1 LFNFRLE
8 AWRRGMAKLSLMLCG
23 FLLLLQQLSG
33 AAQAEEGKELFQ
45 KQCAGCH
52 SIGGGDGVGPDL
64 KGVAARRSQ
73 EWLVALITDPQRLTA
88 QKDPDQLALV
98 KKFGMQMPKLGVS
111 REDALK
117 MVAFLQGGR
126 APAQGSA
133 VPAAPAQPPPA
144 AGAPETPQTKRTEVA
159 PTPELISAGKAFFT
173 GKHKFEKGGAPCV
186 SCHTLRYPG
195 VYGGA
200 LAGDL
205 SKVYTTMG
213 EGGVRAV
220 LGSLTFP
227 VMRAVYA
234 NRPLSE
240 QEKESL
246 VALFRDSSTSP
257 RPACNPYPAAGVGC
271 FVVFIAVATVLK
283 RRIR

>member
-1 LFNFRLE
+1 
-8 AWRRGMAKLSLMLCG
+8 MARLSLMLCG

-33 AAQAEEGKELFQ
+33 AAQAEGGKELFK

-52 SIGGGDGVGPDL
+52 SIGGGDGAGPDL
-64 KGVAARRSQ
+64 KGV
-73 EWLVALITDPQRLTA
+73 
-88 QKDPDQLALV
+88 
-98 KKFGMQMPKLGVS
+98 G
-111 REDALK
+111 
-117 MVAFLQGGR
+117 
-126 APAQGSA
+126 
-133 VPAAPAQPPPA
+133 
-144 AGAPETPQTKRTEVA
+144 AGTPGTPQTRRAELA
-159 PTPELISAGKAFFT
+159 PMPELISNGKAFFT
-173 GKHKFEKGGAPCV
+173 GKRRFAKGGAPCV

-205 SKVYTTMG
+205 TKVYATLG
-213 EGGVRAV
+213 ESGVRAV

-227 VMRAVYA
+227 VMRRVYA
-234 NRPLSE
+234 DRPLSE

-246 VALFRDSSTSP
+246 VALFRDSSTST

-271 FVVFIAVATVLK
+271 FVVFIAVAALLK